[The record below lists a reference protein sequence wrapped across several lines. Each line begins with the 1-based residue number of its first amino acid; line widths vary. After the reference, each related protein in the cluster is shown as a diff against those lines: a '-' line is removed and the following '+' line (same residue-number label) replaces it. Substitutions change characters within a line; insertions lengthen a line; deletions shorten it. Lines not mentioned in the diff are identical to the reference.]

1 MKDYLQ
7 DIIEHTHAL
16 GNIDLVKITGT
27 AQETQVN
34 AIAEDRTVIVSATF
48 KNPHADF
55 IGTYGMPNL
64 GKLKTILSFEEYD
77 DKAKINVTHRDRD
90 GVQTPEAIHFET
102 ASGDF
107 LNDYRLM
114 AKNIVEEKVRSV
126 KFHGKG
132 WNVEFQPSIASIQ
145 RLKKQASA
153 NSEEQYFVTA
163 VVNGELKIY
172 FGDASTHSG
181 NFTFAT
187 GLQGSMSQK
196 LKFPVTQV
204 LNILNLQGDKT
215 FRITDEGAGEIT
227 VDSGLATYRYLIPAQ
242 TK

>member
-7 DIIEHTHAL
+7 DIIEHVHAL

-27 AQETQVN
+27 DTETQIN
-34 AIAEDRTVIVSATF
+34 AIADDRSVIVSGSF

-64 GKLKTILSFEEYD
+64 GKLKTILGFEEYNE
-77 DKAKINVTHRDRD
+77 KAKINMTYRDRD

-102 ASGDF
+102 QNGDF

-114 AKNIVEEKVRSV
+114 GKNIVEEKVKNV
-126 KFHGKG
+126 TYKGKG
-132 WNVEFQPSIASIQ
+132 WNVEFQPSVASIL

-153 NSEEQYFVTA
+153 NSEEQNFVTA
-163 VVNGELKIY
+163 LVGNELKVY

-187 GLQGSMSQK
+187 GIQGTMREK

-227 VDSGLATYRYLIPAQ
+227 VDSGLAVYRFLLPAQ

>member
-7 DIIEHTHAL
+7 DIIEHVHAL

-27 AQETQVN
+27 TTETQVN
-34 AIAEDRTVIVSATF
+34 AIADDRTVIVSGTF
-48 KNPHADF
+48 KNPNAEF
-55 IGTYGMPNL
+55 IGTFGMPNL

-77 DKAKINVTHRDRD
+77 DKAKINMTYRDRE

-102 ASGDF
+102 AGGDF

-114 AKNIVEEKVRSV
+114 AKNIVEEKVKNV
-126 KFHGKG
+126 TYKGKG
-132 WNVEFQPSIASIQ
+132 WNVEFQPTVASIQ

-153 NSEEQYFVTA
+153 NSEEQYFVTS
-163 VVNGELKIY
+163 VVGGELKIF

-181 NFTFAT
+181 SFTFAS
-187 GLQGSMSQK
+187 GLTGSMSQK

-227 VDSGLATYRYLIPAQ
+227 VDSGLATYRFLLPAQ